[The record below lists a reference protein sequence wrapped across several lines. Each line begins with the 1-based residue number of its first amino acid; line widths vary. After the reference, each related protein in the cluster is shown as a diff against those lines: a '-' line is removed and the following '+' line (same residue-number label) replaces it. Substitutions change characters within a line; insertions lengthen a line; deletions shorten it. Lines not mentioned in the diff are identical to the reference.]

1 MKYQCK
7 ACGETFY
14 HAELRTVNEPFD
26 TVLGIPEAPYPHRSR
41 VTHVCPFCDSLK
53 FDEIIEAEDQV
64 ESVIKVKIAEAD
76 SFIKQGYQP
85 KEYYAHE
92 VTMIKRKET
101 ATT

>member
-14 HAELRTVNEPFD
+14 HAELRTVNEP
-26 TVLGIPEAPYPHRSR
+26 LGTHEPPFPHRSR

-76 SFIKQGYQP
+76 SMIKQGYQP

-92 VTMIKRKET
+92 ITMIKRKEVK
-101 ATT
+101 